1 MHFKHPLANLE
12 KKVLFTVT
20 AKLIIESDMKQSTLM
35 CDTEQVFMSTL
46 QMIQKLNLFQQ
57 TVLRSK
63 TLQPSHR

>member
-12 KKVLFTVT
+12 KSAFYCDSNE
-20 AKLIIESDMKQSTLM
+20 LIIESDKEQSTLM